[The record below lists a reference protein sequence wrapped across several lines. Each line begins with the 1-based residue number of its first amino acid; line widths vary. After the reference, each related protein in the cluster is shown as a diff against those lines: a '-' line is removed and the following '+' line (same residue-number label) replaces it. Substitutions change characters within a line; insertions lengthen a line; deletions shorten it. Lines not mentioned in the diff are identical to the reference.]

1 LQVKVDINLL
11 GHAVSHAV
19 LSDGLE
25 VVGWEVVE
33 GVLVGVL
40 VVELWLF
47 ESHVGGFGLKRG
59 AVVSPMLVVVIA
71 VALAIETMLVG
82 EGGLHDWLVV
92 FEGVECALGLLI
104 YTGAWDEYLSVG

>member
-1 LQVKVDINLL
+1 M

-47 ESHVGGFGLKRG
+47 ESHVRGFALKRG
-59 AVVSPMLVVVIA
+59 AVVSPLLVVIA

-92 FEGVECALGLLI
+92 FEGVERALWLLI

>member
-1 LQVKVDINLL
+1 MQVKVDINLL

-47 ESHVGGFGLKRG
+47 ESHVGGFALKRG
-59 AVVSPMLVVVIA
+59 AVVSPMLVVIA

-82 EGGLHDWLVV
+82 EGRLHDWLVV
-92 FEGVECALGLLI
+92 FEGVECALRLLI
-104 YTGAWDEYLSVG
+104 YTGAWDKYLSVG